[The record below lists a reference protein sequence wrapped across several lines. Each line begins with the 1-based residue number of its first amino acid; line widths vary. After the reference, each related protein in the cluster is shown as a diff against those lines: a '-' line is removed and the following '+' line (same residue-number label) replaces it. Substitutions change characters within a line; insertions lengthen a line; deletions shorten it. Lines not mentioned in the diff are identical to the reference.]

1 MRLPALSWFFCG
13 VLLAGSACSS
23 EPESSGPSVDRG
35 KGGSGGG
42 GRTGSGGRT
51 GTGGATSTGGAP
63 AGSGGSSASGGTSGS
78 SGGSSGSSG
87 GSSGSAGGST
97 GSAGGSTGGGGSS
110 GASGGATGTDAAPGA
125 GGSTTPPASGG
136 YAACPKC
143 RPLFDGKNLDQ
154 WNQAAAGAW
163 IVKDGAMASTGKAAD
178 AWTKEDFGNYRIFF
192 SVRQIMGN
200 HQPGVLF
207 FGNRN
212 GDKPARGLQ
221 GIQVQPPNGYTW
233 DYRPGKN
240 NAGGNLFTKLPHPR
254 LDVKQWSQCEV
265 LVKDTGELR
274 VACCQLA
281 GAGPCKGV
289 EQLRFKDASAAGKK
303 SPFGIQM
310 HNGGLF
316 DEYKDIYIEPDPTED
331 DLLSIK

>member
-1 MRLPALSWFFCG
+1 MRTYALSTLCCIA
-13 VLLAGSACSS
+13 LLVGCSS
-23 EPESSGPSVDRG
+23 DDPDNGTGG
-35 KGGSGGG
+35 KGGSGG
-42 GRTGSGGRT
+42 S
-51 GTGGATSTGGAP
+51 
-63 AGSGGSSASGGTSGS
+63 
-78 SGGSSGSSG
+78 
-87 GSSGSAGGST
+87 
-97 GSAGGSTGGGGSS
+97 GGSTGGRGGTGGTTGGSGGSTGGTTGGSGGSTGGSGGSTGGTGGGSGGSTGGTGGTGGSTGGTGGSS
-110 GASGGATGTDAAPGA
+110 SDAKMSDAKADSGSDTSAAN
-125 GGSTTPPASGG
+125 PPGG
-136 YAACPKC
+136 YAPCPKC

-163 IVKDGAMASTGKAAD
+163 IVKNGAMASTGKAAD
-178 AWTKEDFGNYRIFF
+178 AWTKEDFGSYRIFF

-212 GDKPARGLQ
+212 GDMPARGLQ

-240 NAGGNLFTKLPHPR
+240 NSGGNLFTKLPHPR

-274 VACCQLA
+274 VACCQLTGTA
-281 GAGPCKGV
+281 PCKGV
-289 EQLRFKDASAAGKK
+289 EQLRFKDPAAAGKK

-316 DEYKDIYIEPDPTED
+316 DEYKDIYVEPDPTED

>member
-1 MRLPALSWFFCG
+1 MRTYALSTLCCIA
-13 VLLAGSACSS
+13 LLVGCSS
-23 EPESSGPSVDRG
+23 DDPDN
-35 KGGSGGG
+35 
-42 GRTGSGGRT
+42 
-51 GTGGATSTGGAP
+51 GTGGTGGTG
-63 AGSGGSSASGGTSGS
+63 GSGGSSSDAKMSDAKADSGTSDTS
-78 SGGSSGSSG
+78 
-87 GSSGSAGGST
+87 
-97 GSAGGSTGGGGSS
+97 
-110 GASGGATGTDAAPGA
+110 AAP
-125 GGSTTPPASGG
+125 PPAGG

-240 NAGGNLFTKLPHPR
+240 NSGGNLFTKLPHPR

-265 LVKDTGELR
+265 LVKDTGEFR
-274 VACCQLA
+274 VACCQL
-281 GAGPCKGV
+281 
-289 EQLRFKDASAAGKK
+289 
-303 SPFGIQM
+303 
-310 HNGGLF
+310 
-316 DEYKDIYIEPDPTED
+316 T
-331 DLLSIK
+331 

>member
-1 MRLPALSWFFCG
+1 MRTYALSTLCCIA
-13 VLLAGSACSS
+13 LLVGCSS
-23 EPESSGPSVDRG
+23 DGDDNGTGG
-35 KGGSGGG
+35 KGGSGGSGGSTG
-42 GRTGSGGRT
+42 GRGGTGGTTGGSGGST
-51 GTGGATSTGGAP
+51 GGTTGGSGGTTGGSGGSTGGTGGSTGGSGGSGGSTG
-63 AGSGGSSASGGTSGS
+63 GSGGSSSDAKMSDAKMSDAKADSGS
-78 SGGSSGSSG
+78 DTSAAPPP
-87 GSSGSAGGST
+87 AGGF
-97 GSAGGSTGGGGSS
+97 
-110 GASGGATGTDAAPGA
+110 
-125 GGSTTPPASGG
+125 
-136 YAACPKC
+136 AACPKC
-143 RPLFDGKNLDQ
+143 RPLFDGTNLDQ

-163 IVKDGAMASTGKAAD
+163 VIKNGAMASTGKAAD

-207 FGNRN
+207 YGNRN

-265 LVKDTGELR
+265 LVKDTGDFR
-274 VACCQLA
+274 VACCQLT

-289 EQLRFKDASAAGKK
+289 EQLRFKDPAAAGKK
-303 SPFGIQM
+303 SPFGVQM
-310 HNGGLF
+310 HNGGLY
-316 DEYKDIYIEPDPTED
+316 DEYKDIYVEPDPTED

>member
-1 MRLPALSWFFCG
+1 MRTYALSTLCCLA
-13 VLLAGSACSS
+13 LLVGCSS
-23 EPESSGPSVDRG
+23 DDPDSGTGG
-35 KGGSGGG
+35 KGGSGGSGGSTG
-42 GRTGSGGRT
+42 GRGGTGGSTGGSGGST
-51 GTGGATSTGGAP
+51 GGTTGGSGGTTGGSGGSTGGTTGGSGGSTGGTGGSTG
-63 AGSGGSSASGGTSGS
+63 GSGGSSSDAKMSDAKAGDSGS
-78 SGGSSGSSG
+78 DTS
-87 GSSGSAGGST
+87 
-97 GSAGGSTGGGGSS
+97 
-110 GASGGATGTDAAPGA
+110 AAP
-125 GGSTTPPASGG
+125 PPAGG

-207 FGNRN
+207 YGNRN

-240 NAGGNLFTKLPHPR
+240 NSGGNLFTKLPHPR

-265 LVKDTGELR
+265 LVKDTGDFR
-274 VACCQLA
+274 VACCQLT
-281 GAGPCKGV
+281 GTGPCKGV
-289 EQLRFKDASAAGKK
+289 EQLRFKDPAAAGKK

-310 HNGGLF
+310 HNGGLY
-316 DEYKDIYIEPDPTED
+316 DEYKDIYVEPDPTED

>member
-1 MRLPALSWFFCG
+1 MRTYALSTLCCIA
-13 VLLAGSACSS
+13 LLVGCSS
-23 EPESSGPSVDRG
+23 DDPDNGTGG
-35 KGGSGGG
+35 KGGSGG
-42 GRTGSGGRT
+42 S
-51 GTGGATSTGGAP
+51 
-63 AGSGGSSASGGTSGS
+63 
-78 SGGSSGSSG
+78 
-87 GSSGSAGGST
+87 
-97 GSAGGSTGGGGSS
+97 GGSTGGRGGTGGTTGGSGGSTGGTTGGSGGSTGGSGGSTGGTGGSTGGSGGSTGGSGGSTGGTGGSS
-110 GASGGATGTDAAPGA
+110 SDAKMSDAKADSGSDTSAAN
-125 GGSTTPPASGG
+125 PPGG
-136 YAACPKC
+136 YAPCPKC
-143 RPLFDGKNLDQ
+143 RPLFDGTNLDQ
-154 WNQAAAGAW
+154 WKQAAAGAW
-163 IVKDGAMASTGKAAD
+163 IVKNGAMASTGKAAD

-212 GDKPARGLQ
+212 GDMPARGLQ

-240 NAGGNLFTKLPHPR
+240 NSGGNLFTKLPHPK

-274 VACCQLA
+274 VACCQLT
-281 GAGPCKGV
+281 GTGPCKGV
-289 EQLRFKDASAAGKK
+289 EQLRFKDPAAAGKK

-316 DEYKDIYIEPDPTED
+316 DEYKDIYVEPDPTED